1 MCEECES
8 DEGLAQS
15 YAQKRARMRAYWTPK
30 RKPFGLTATEAH
42 SRGTQDGEDT
52 TRSGRTTWISDSKT
66 KLP

>member
-1 MCEECES
+1 MCEDCES

-30 RKPFGLTATEAH
+30 RKPMDLTATETKT
-42 SRGTQDGEDT
+42 SGLRLDDT
-52 TRSGRTTWISDSKT
+52 TGRTIWISDSKT